1 MILHILISDSIT
13 VENVAV
19 SVGLVYLDGSVEGE
33 VYNSTA
39 ETLLAIEIGI
49 ADLSLVLI
57 VHLCELQGIKTLVEN
72 ASEGLGIGLAIL
84 DGSEPFI
91 FIQHA
96 AFKGHDAHALV
107 SFCRHRNTSFFCD
120 VSILP
125 YFATFF
131 KKLFVNSGRR
141 NLSFKDFGQRGTL
154 KKL

>member
-1 MILHILISDSIT
+1 MILHILVGHCISVTDIT
-13 VENVAV
+13 VAV
-19 SVGLVYLDGSVEGE
+19 GFIYLDGSVKGE
-33 VYNSTA
+33 VYNGAA

-49 ADLSLVLI
+49 SDLVLVPI
-57 VHLCELQGIKTLVEN
+57 VHLCELQGIKALVEN

-91 FIQHA
+91 FLQHA
-96 AFKGHDAHALV
+96 TFKRHDAHAFV
-107 SFCRHRNTSFFCD
+107 SFRRHRNTSFFCD
-120 VSILP
+120 AFILP
-125 YFATFF
+125 YFAAFF